1 MQVTSISNAIISTL
15 GNPESKIPLAIKD
28 TINSSGLTYFSFDAG
43 GKLEG
48 KDRFI
53 DEFGTQA
60 IWLGGLPFFR
70 YIADKT
76 MYAYKGLNPDVD
88 IRVAKSEDHINFA
101 KKILE
106 YSDDEG
112 KKMLSSINAAVKNL
126 PTFKKLF
133 YSKFALATIL
143 TFASYFALT
152 NYKQKTTEKAVINE
166 YLKKKAN
173 DDILM
178 EKVKEVKTFENF
190 SNTAFKG
197 KISSKSNNK
206 PSFKGIDFQSFMFN
220 PVKNL
225 MIIDAGITTERLHK
239 ARNKYEFAE
248 YAIKEGSLLFFMYKA
263 GGWIQNGIEKL
274 SKNKFKM
281 PVDMDLRF
289 INSETLKNAMGT
301 QSLNQEIIQ
310 FKQLKTQKGI
320 LNYIANNQDSTIVQG
335 AKISGLIG
343 QFKATGKIDPAKYI
357 DTNKMK
363 EFVSMLDNFIEQSK
377 TSELPIKVFMKKA
390 KNYKIGAIL
399 TNIGICC
406 AALGY
411 LMPKAI
417 FEYRKKFSGTKDFHV
432 VKHIEQKL
440 ADSDSANKI

>member
-1 MQVTSISNAIISTL
+1 MQVTSLSNAIISTL
-15 GNPESKIPLAIKD
+15 GNPSSKVPLAIKD

-53 DEFGTQA
+53 DEFGTQI

-70 YIADKT
+70 WIADKT
-76 MYAYKGLNPDVD
+76 MYKAKGLNPNVD
-88 IRVAKSEDHINFA
+88 IRVARSEDHVKFA
-101 KKILE
+101 KQIL
-106 YSDDEG
+106 SDSDEQG
-112 KKMLSSINAAVKNL
+112 QEMLSSINKAVEKM

-152 NYKQKTTEKAVINE
+152 HYKQKTTEKAVIKE
-166 YLKKKAN
+166 YMAKKAN
-173 DDILM
+173 DDLLT

-190 SNTAFKG
+190 SRTAFNG
-197 KISSKSNNK
+197 KQSSKAPK
-206 PSFKGIDFQSFMFN
+206 TPSFKGFNLQSFMFD

-263 GGWIQNGIEKL
+263 GSWIQNGIEKL
-274 SKNKFKM
+274 SKTKLNM
-281 PVDMDLRF
+281 PVSMDLRF
-289 INSETLKNAMGT
+289 INSNTLKQAIGT
-301 QSLNQEIIQ
+301 E
-310 FKQLKTQKGI
+310 KLKTEIAQFSKLKSQKEI
-320 LNYIANNQDSTIVQG
+320 LNYIVNNQDSTIVQG

-343 QFKATGKIDPAKYI
+343 QFEKTGKINPGAYI
-357 DTNKMK
+357 DTNEMK
-363 EFVSMLDNFIEQSK
+363 NFVSMLEEFVQQSRK
-377 TSELPIKVFMKKA
+377 SDLKLSDFMKKA
-390 KNYKIGAIL
+390 RNYKIGAIFA
-399 TNIGICC
+399 NIGICC

-411 LMPKAI
+411 VMPKI
-417 FEYRKKFSGTKDFHV
+417 MFEYRKKFAGSKEFHV
-432 VKHIEQKL
+432 AKHLEEKL
-440 ADSDSANKI
+440 AQSDSANKI